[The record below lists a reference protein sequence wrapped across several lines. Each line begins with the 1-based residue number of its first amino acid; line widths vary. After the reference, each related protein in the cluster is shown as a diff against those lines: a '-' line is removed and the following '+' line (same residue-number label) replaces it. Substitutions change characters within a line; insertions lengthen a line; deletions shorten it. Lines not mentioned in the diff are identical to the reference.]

1 MVGTNMIGSAGN
13 GRISE
18 DQEFGRVVNEGVDA
32 YMHQDFDYEICQAR
46 NSVAIQRSAVGS
58 VSRSVYSRYPEE
70 ESPRPVSPTDCSLP
84 SPPFATAGHNI
95 AASFN
100 SSRNDSIAPSQ
111 TKSVARAGLQN
122 GSVAGKQIGDA
133 VIGAQPANSSYVRVS
148 TNDGPGRRLSN
159 YRVFGQTRRQGNG
172 EAAAGTGEERE
183 QKLRKRRGMA
193 DLRTPFTE
201 MFGGGAQPTE
211 EMGEAAAKPKRRRF
225 DRVRSS
231 VEDFS
236 ASLKQL
242 AGRKR
247 SRDNAE
253 HEEPPRPVKA
263 VRAQSA
269 AYPACKVPS
278 RRATQFFADAPTLD
292 ALEGR
297 SEHVPDAQDPALQY
311 LRDAIQ
317 RHGRSEI
324 EVVYPALRRAPSPAP
339 EPHWAGDEE
348 FTFRAY
354 VLAADDSSWAMDLS

>member
-1 MVGTNMIGSAGN
+1 MAGTNMIGSAGDV
-13 GRISE
+13 RISE
-18 DQEFGRVVNEGVDA
+18 DQEYDRVVNEGVDA

-46 NSVAIQRSAVGS
+46 NSVAIQRSLVGS

-111 TKSVARAGLQN
+111 TKSVARAGLEN

-133 VIGAQPANSSYVRVS
+133 VIGARPANSSYVRVS

-172 EAAAGTGEERE
+172 DAAAWTGEERE

-193 DLRTPFTE
+193 DLRTSFTE

-211 EMGEAAAKPKRRRF
+211 EMGEPAATSKRRRF

-247 SRDNAE
+247 DSAEE
-253 HEEPPRPVKA
+253 HEEPPVKA
-263 VRAQSA
+263 VRMQSTA
-269 AYPACKVPS
+269 SPACKVPS

-297 SEHVPDAQDPALQY
+297 SEQVPDAQDPALQY
-311 LRDAIQ
+311 LRDAIE

-324 EVVYPALRRAPSPAP
+324 EVVHPALRRAPSPAL

-354 VLAADDSSWAMDLS
+354 VLAAEDSSWDMDLS